1 MTERLRSDPAEGL
14 LDLEGESIRALTI
27 QDIDALRRLRDVTP
41 AELFALPGS
50 VAELG
55 AFIEGLGKKAWSM
68 PMICS
73 RDGEPVGLCLMSM
86 AQLKN
91 LNAYLVALFAEPAS
105 STVSLALYMR
115 HAFWS
120 YPLHR
125 LYTQLPVTPALRPH
139 AELFARAGFMRE
151 GVLVKHVAAPDGPID
166 AESFGLVRGEF
177 DEWCTRHRPEL
188 SLT

>member
-1 MTERLRSDPAEGL
+1 MTGRLKSDPAEGL
-14 LDLEGESIRALTI
+14 LSLNGESIRALTI
-27 QDIDALRRLRDVTP
+27 EDLVAVRRLRDVTP
-41 AELFALPGS
+41 PGLFALPGS
-50 VAELG
+50 AAELG
-55 AFIEGLGKKAWSM
+55 AFIEGLAKKPWSM

-91 LNAYLVALFAEPAS
+91 LNAYLVAVFAEPAS
-105 STVSLALYMR
+105 STGSLALYIR

-125 LYTQLPVTPALRPH
+125 LYTQLPVNPFLKPQ

-166 AESFGLVRGEF
+166 AESFGLVRVEF
-177 DEWCTRHRPEL
+177 DEWCSKHRPEL
-188 SLT
+188 SLA

>member
-1 MTERLRSDPAEGL
+1 MTGRLKSAPAEGL
-14 LDLEGESIRALTI
+14 LSLHRDSIQALTV
-27 QDIDALRRLRDVTP
+27 QDLVVVRRLREVTP
-41 AELFALPGS
+41 PGLFALPGS
-50 VAELG
+50 AAELG
-55 AFIEGLGKKAWSM
+55 AFIEGLGKKPWSM

-73 RDGEPVGLCLMSM
+73 RDGQPVGLCLMSM

-91 LNAYLVALFAEPAS
+91 LNAYLVAVFAEPAS
-105 STVSLALYMR
+105 SAVSLALYIR

-125 LYTQLPVTPALRPH
+125 LYTQLPVNPVLKPH
-139 AELFARAGFMRE
+139 AELFARAGFIHE

-177 DEWCTRHRPEL
+177 DEWCSEHQPEL
-188 SLT
+188 SLA